1 MKSYQVA
8 SFGEPLAA
16 AEAPTP
22 RPEGAQVLLEVV
34 AAGVCHS
41 DLHIWEGGYDLG
53 HGKRLSL
60 RDRGIALPLTMGHE
74 TAGRVVA
81 MGPDAKG
88 VTPGKTYLVYPWI
101 GCGHCATCRRGD
113 ENLCAT

>member
-8 SFGEPLAA
+8 EFGAPLQLAER
-16 AEAPTP
+16 EAPQ
-22 RPEGAQVLLEVV
+22 PEGTQVRLRVR

-60 RDRGIALPLTMGHE
+60 QGDAEATIVLTRVAGEGRALLVE
-74 TAGRVVA
+74 RV
-81 MGPDAKG
+81 
-88 VTPGKTYLVYPWI
+88 
-101 GCGHCATCRRGD
+101 R
-113 ENLCAT
+113 